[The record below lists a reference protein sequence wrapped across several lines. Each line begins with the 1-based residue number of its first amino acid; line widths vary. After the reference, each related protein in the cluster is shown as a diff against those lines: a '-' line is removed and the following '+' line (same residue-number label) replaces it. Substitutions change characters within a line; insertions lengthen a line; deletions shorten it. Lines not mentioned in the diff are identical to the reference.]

1 MTTSRER
8 GIIFDLD
15 GVLVDSMPAHIDA
28 WISAFRQVAG
38 VSLDRRLFYELE
50 GMRGIELVE
59 KVLAERGKKDIALA
73 EKVVKEKDR
82 IFHSKTLPPPFEG
95 VKDMV
100 SSLRSAKA
108 VVSGSSRRDVEAV
121 LDSGIG
127 KDLFDV
133 LVTADDVKKG
143 KPDPLSFAAA
153 LRKLGV
159 PAGKAVV
166 VENAPLGVLAAN
178 RAGIPCYVAL
188 NNTLLS
194 PRDFDGLIDKSR
206 IFDRTSSLRDVLE
219 EG

>member
-59 KVLAERGKKDIALA
+59 KVLAEQGKKDIALA

-100 SSLRSAKA
+100 
-108 VVSGSSRRDVEAV
+108 
-121 LDSGIG
+121 
-127 KDLFDV
+127 
-133 LVTADDVKKG
+133 
-143 KPDPLSFAAA
+143 
-153 LRKLGV
+153 
-159 PAGKAVV
+159 
-166 VENAPLGVLAAN
+166 
-178 RAGIPCYVAL
+178 
-188 NNTLLS
+188 
-194 PRDFDGLIDKSR
+194 
-206 IFDRTSSLRDVLE
+206 
-219 EG
+219 